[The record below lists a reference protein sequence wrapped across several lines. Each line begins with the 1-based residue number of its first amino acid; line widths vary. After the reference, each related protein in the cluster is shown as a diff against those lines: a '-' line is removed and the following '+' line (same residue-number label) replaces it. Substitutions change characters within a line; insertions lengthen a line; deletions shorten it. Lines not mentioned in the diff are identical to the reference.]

1 MAQATHIEE
10 LVANSLVVTGAFDL
24 PNGALSRTEVA
35 QEALVAYPIPFSA
48 WRVWDAP
55 QTVLP
60 GTSAND
66 DLGIYD
72 GTFATGTPY
81 VATYDVK
88 AADAVT
94 LYARAMLALPPEYDA
109 GQTAQ
114 IRFSAGML
122 TTVADTTATIDVSIY
137 ESDKDTTSTGDLIDT
152 AAQSINSLTFANKD
166 FTITPTNLAV
176 GDELDVRVAIAVN
189 DGATATSVVAAIG
202 YAALLL
208 DIRG

>member
-1 MAQATHIEE
+1 MGTTQIQDV
-10 LVANSLVVTGAFDL
+10 VAETLKVTDTFTI
-24 PNGALSRTEVA
+24 PNGAVPRTKVA
-35 QEALVAYPIPFSA
+35 QESLVAYPIPFSA

-55 QTVLP
+55 QTALP
-60 GTSAND
+60 GTSATD
-66 DLGIYD
+66 DLGVYD
-72 GTFATGTPY
+72 GTFGTGTPY
-81 VATYDVK
+81 IATYDVK
-88 AADAVT
+88 AAGAVT
-94 LYARAMLALPPEYDA
+94 LYARAMLALPAEYDA

-189 DGATATSVVAAIG
+189 DGATGTAVIAAIG